1 MRNLRYILTL
11 LLGTL
16 ALGAWSQDFARMS
29 EQSISGTARY
39 VGMSGAMTAIGGDP
53 SAAMD
58 NVAGLGLYR
67 RSELLLTFEEL
78 IDKTWQTGYTGH
90 DLRHSFMCPHASVVF
105 SLPTFK
111 TTEKGVLFN
120 NIMFSYHRKNCFNRT
135 LYGRGEADNSLGSII
150 PKFFEGE
157 PVMDILYCDSLK
169 NVSNSLDLWE
179 WGASNMFSFDW
190 AMNISNRWF
199 VGAGLRLLSASME
212 GRATYKE
219 TFDFTN
225 EQSVFYSN
233 ENATTIRYS
242 TFSCAF
248 AAGLIYRP
256 TGWLRLGVGIQ
267 TPSLGGLSIYTTGTL
282 NAKTD
287 SLRTSYAPNLS
298 NRDNSFH
305 MPMHLS
311 SSVAF
316 QIGAYGMI
324 GLQYDYF
331 YQPSADSYH
340 SLRTGIEVIPV
351 LGLYINAG
359 YAFESKFNSSDRVVP
374 IDPTFDRQDTYF
386 VHPRWSQN
394 ASFAIGYRGE
404 SVMFQVAYQYRW
416 QRINLFAH
424 EAANPYDMR
433 ADTHR
438 IVLTLG
444 WHGY

>member
-1 MRNLRYILTL
+1 MKKLRYIVVL
-11 LLGTL
+11 LAGAWSL
-16 ALGAWSQDFARMS
+16 ATWSQDFARMS
-29 EQSISGTARY
+29 GQSISGTARY

-78 IDKTWQTGYTGH
+78 IDKTWQTGQSGH

-105 SLPTFK
+105 SLPAFN

-120 NIMFSYHRKNCFNRT
+120 NFMFSYHRKNCFNRT
-135 LYGRGEADNSLGSII
+135 LYAQGGADASLGSIMPALDI
-150 PKFFEGE
+150 PFCTN
-157 PVMDILYCDSLK
+157 PK
-169 NVSNSLDLWE
+169 NASNSLDLWE
-179 WGASNMFSFDW
+179 LGASNMFSFDW

-199 VGAGLRLLSASME
+199 VGAGIHLLSASME
-212 GRATYKE
+212 GRAQYKE
-219 TFDFTN
+219 TFNVRN
-225 EQSVFYSN
+225 ERGDLLYNDNS
-233 ENATTIRYS
+233 TTLRYS

-256 TGWLRLGVGIQ
+256 TGWLRLGLGIQ
-267 TPSLGGLSIYTTGTL
+267 TPSLGGLSIYSTGTL
-282 NAKTD
+282 YALTD
-287 SLRTSYAPNLS
+287 SLRSSSAPSGS
-298 NRDNSFH
+298 NRDKSFH
-305 MPMHLS
+305 MPLHLS

-351 LGLYINAG
+351 LGMYINAG
-359 YAFESKFNSSDRVVP
+359 YAFESKFKSADRVVP
-374 IDPTFDRQDTYF
+374 IDPVFDRQDTYF
-386 VHPRWSQN
+386 LHPKWSQN

-404 SVMFQVAYQYRW
+404 YVMFQVAYQYRW

-433 ADTHR
+433 ADTYR

-444 WHGY
+444 WHRY